1 LQYYHKGNELFA
13 LSELMIRSEIRILN
27 DQLKDWNLMY
37 GYQWS
42 DLKELNKFFTEK
54 FTNLRLPNMKERNEL
69 LDIKDSADRKFYLLA
84 KNSCVS
90 DLYSR
95 ATIYKKR
102 LKFIEYYGIDI
113 DEITN

>member
-1 LQYYHKGNELFA
+1 
-13 LSELMIRSEIRILN
+13 
-27 DQLKDWNLMY
+27 
-37 GYQWS
+37 
-42 DLKELNKFFTEK
+42 
-54 FTNLRLPNMKERNEL
+54 MKERNEL

-84 KNSCVS
+84 KSSCVS